1 MISRRGREGQN
12 KHNQVINQ
20 SNYSVFDKTIKISF
34 APERKG
40 EIKRSY
46 SDITKAQAVL
56 GFSPEI
62 SLKEGVKGVY
72 EWFKARNVADVKN
85 AHILS
90 GSE

>member
-40 EIKRSY
+40 EIKISY
-46 SDITKAQAVL
+46 SGIPKAK
-56 GFSPEI
+56 
-62 SLKEGVKGVY
+62 SL
-72 EWFKARNVADVKN
+72 D
-85 AHILS
+85 S
-90 GSE
+90 